1 MPEIVIGGLGPGSKD
16 LVSDA
21 VHQLTRTHTTFLRT
35 RKHPSADAFGE
46 LDSFD
51 HLYESHRSVAEVY
64 EAITE
69 RLVLEAI
76 ERGKIGYLVPGSPLI
91 AERTVD
97 LLRQRKEVSVEV
109 LPCVSF
115 LDLVWERLRVDPVGR
130 RVTIVDGQR
139 FETEVAGLTGPL
151 LVVQCDNRFVLSDIK
166 LSLEVENPPKVTV
179 LQRLGL
185 DEEAIFEVEWENL
198 DREFEPD
205 HLTSLWIPELP
216 LSGPVG
222 SMVELYALVRRLRS
236 ECPWDRDQTASS
248 LIPGLLEEANEV
260 VEAIELIERDE
271 GALDG
276 LIEEL
281 GDLLFHIMMQ
291 GAIGEERQTFDIG
304 DVASG
309 IRDKMIRRHPHIF
322 DRDPDTPMPSKE
334 QLAEQWAAIKATE
347 AAEAKR
353 TRGSRT

>member
-1 MPEIVIGGLGPGSKD
+1 M
-16 LVSDA
+16 SDA
-21 VHQLTRTHTTFLRT
+21 VHRLTKSHTTFLRT
-35 RKHPSADAFGE
+35 RKHPSADAFAD

-51 HLYESHRSVAEVY
+51 HLYESHQSVVEVY

-69 RLVLEAI
+69 QLVLEAI
-76 ERGKIGYLVPGSPLI
+76 ERGTIGYLVPGSPLI

-97 LLRQRKEVSVEV
+97 LLRQRKEVSIKV
-109 LPCVSF
+109 LPSVSF
-115 LDLVWERLRVDPVGR
+115 IDLAWERLHVDPVDRG
-130 RVTIVDGQR
+130 VTIVDGQS
-139 FETEVAGLTGPL
+139 FETEVARLSGPL
-151 LVVQCDNRFVLSDIK
+151 LVAQCDNRFVLSDIK

-185 DEEAIFEVEWENL
+185 DDEAIFEVEWENL

-205 HLTSLWIPELP
+205 PLTSLWIPELP

-222 SMVELYALVRRLRS
+222 SILELYALVRRLRK
-236 ECPWDRDQTASS
+236 ECPWDRDQTPSS

-260 VEAIELIERDE
+260 VEAIELIESDE
-271 GALDG
+271 GSLDD

-291 GAIGEERQTFDIG
+291 GAIGEEGQTFG
-304 DVASG
+304 MADVAHG

-322 DRDPDTPMPSKE
+322 ARDPDAPMPSKE
-334 QLAEQWAAIKATE
+334 QLAEQWAAIKAAE
-347 AAEAKR
+347 GAEAKN
-353 TRGSRT
+353 SRK

>member
-1 MPEIVIGGLGPGSKD
+1 M
-16 LVSDA
+16 SDA
-21 VHQLTRTHTTFLRT
+21 VHRLTKSHTTFLRT
-35 RKHPSADAFGE
+35 RKHPSADAFAD

-51 HLYESHRSVAEVY
+51 HLYESHQSVVEVY

-69 RLVLEAI
+69 QLVLEAI
-76 ERGKIGYLVPGSPLI
+76 ERGTIGYLVPGSPLI

-97 LLRQRKEVSVEV
+97 LLRQRKEVSIKV
-109 LPCVSF
+109 LPSVSF
-115 LDLVWERLRVDPVGR
+115 IDLAWERLHVDPVDRG
-130 RVTIVDGQR
+130 VTIVDGQS
-139 FETEVAGLTGPL
+139 FETEVARLSGPL
-151 LVVQCDNRFVLSDIK
+151 LVAQCDNRFVLSDIK

-185 DEEAIFEVEWENL
+185 DDEAIFEVEWENL

-205 HLTSLWIPELP
+205 PLTSLWIPELP

-222 SMVELYALVRRLRS
+222 SILELYALVRRLRK
-236 ECPWDRDQTASS
+236 ECPWDRDQTPSS

-260 VEAIELIERDE
+260 VEAIELIESDE
-271 GALDG
+271 GSLDD

-291 GAIGEERQTFDIG
+291 AAIGEEGQTFG
-304 DVASG
+304 MADVAHG

-322 DRDPDTPMPSKE
+322 ARDPDAPMPSKE
-334 QLAEQWAAIKATE
+334 QLAEQWAAIKAAE
-347 AAEAKR
+347 GAEAKN
-353 TRGSRT
+353 SRK